1 MQTHSERFCASWQL
15 CRLSALPNPSS
26 RGCPDRRG
34 PCALRARS
42 RQAGADTQT
51 SAWSIL
57 AFRGTRA
64 GFCVFFLPSAF
75 LSLEDH
81 ALLAQGGGAGRIR
94 GGRAGRRL
102 PPALPLAFC
111 SRASPA
117 LMLMA
122 TAFPC
127 FLCAFPALCS
137 SEPPSATMGTQGGDW
152 LLCGFRKI
160 GTRALSSIL
169 PGSSCWVCLDWPGR
183 KGQFASPVQ
192 ERTTPESGNKCEM

>member
-1 MQTHSERFCASWQL
+1 MQTYSERLCASWLL
-15 CRLSALPNPSS
+15 CLLSALPNPSS
-26 RGCPDRRG
+26 HGCPSRRG
-34 PCALRARS
+34 PCALRAHS

-64 GFCVFFLPSAF
+64 GFVFFLPSAF
-75 LSLEDH
+75 LSQEDH
-81 ALLAQGGGAGRIR
+81 ALLAWRGGAGRIR

-111 SRASPA
+111 PRASPA

-137 SEPPSATMGTQGGDW
+137 SEPPSATVGTWGGDW

-160 GTRALSSIL
+160 GA
-169 PGSSCWVCLDWPGR
+169 
-183 KGQFASPVQ
+183 
-192 ERTTPESGNKCEM
+192 